1 MLEHQLARLS
11 IALVL
16 VIFAGTAFAEDF
28 SKYKDESA
36 LLKVVRDLPASNKS
50 ANAVGYARL
59 LALNPNNEIYWA
71 KFERYSGR
79 NESALLRVVKGI
91 PASNRSANAAG
102 YARLLALDPNSE
114 VYRAK
119 FEKYS
124 DTSKRLKSVNSVSD
138 FRSFLAGSWCVLDN
152 NPEYVSGPY
161 MEKLVVL
168 KNGNYTLF
176 SKQASALVWDGA
188 KEKGKFTFDEGRH
201 SNTGERY
208 FAATPEVYGLPK
220 LLIDAGDFTVSW
232 QRGTSEVGKTVRDS
246 CRSFE

>member
-59 LALNPNNEIYWA
+59 LALDPNNEMYWA

-79 NESALLRVVKGI
+79 DESELLKVVKGI
-91 PASNRSANAAG
+91 PASNRSANAGG
-102 YARLLALDPNSE
+102 YARLLALNPNSQL
-114 VYRAK
+114 YRAK

-124 DTSKRLKSVNSVSD
+124 DPAKQLQSVNSVSD
-138 FRSFLAGSWCVLDN
+138 LTSFLAGSWCVLDN
-152 NPEYVSGPY
+152 DPGYVSGPY
-161 MEKLVVL
+161 VEKLVVL

-176 SKQASALVWDGA
+176 SKQASASAWDGA
-188 KEKGKFTFDEGRH
+188 KEKGRFTFDEGRH

-220 LLIDAGDFTVSW
+220 LLVDAGDFTVSW
-232 QRGTSEVGKTVRDS
+232 QRGTSEVAKTVRENCS
-246 CRSFE
+246 NFE